1 MSSYQK
7 EQIEALALV
16 QGYLAD
22 LTLVARSALALRI
35 ADYLLFRDDV
45 DAFLEGHFSDVCTL
59 KCFKSKIS
67 ACCSRDSII
76 TFFGD
81 VVVNALVTQQ
91 EEINALRSVL
101 QKPNKG
107 FKCIYLGEQG
117 CMWRVKPIVCEMFL
131 CKSAGQEVLTPK
143 SEAAKTWEALKQR
156 KKLFTWPDRPVLFDD
171 LERIFLDAGYSSS
184 LMYMH
189 TSPGLLRIKKQ
200 AQKSEKRKVKSNQ

>member
-1 MSSYQK
+1 MQDAGMNSYQK
-7 EQIEALALV
+7 EQIEALSLV
-16 QGYLAD
+16 QGYLAN
-22 LTLVARSALALRI
+22 LTIDARQALESQI

-45 DAFLEGHFSDVCTL
+45 DAFLDAHFSDVCTL

-81 VVVNALVTQQ
+81 VVINALVTTE
-91 EEINALRSVL
+91 EEINTLRSVL
-101 QKPNKG
+101 QKPNQG
-107 FKCIYLGEQG
+107 FKCVYLGKQG

-131 CKSAGQEVLTPK
+131 CKSASQEVLAPK
-143 SEAAKTWEALKQR
+143 PGAAKTWETLKQR

-171 LERIFLDAGYSSS
+171 LERIFLDAGHSSS

-189 TSPGLLRIKKQ
+189 NSPGLLRIKKQ
-200 AQKSEKRKVKSNQ
+200 AKIGDQ

>member
-1 MSSYQK
+1 MNSYQK
-7 EQIEALALV
+7 EQLEALSLV
-16 QGYLAD
+16 QGYLAN
-22 LTLVARSALALRI
+22 LALDARQALESRI
-35 ADYLLFRDDV
+35 ADYLLFRGDV
-45 DAFLEGHFSDVCTL
+45 DAFLDAHFSEICTL

-67 ACCSRDSII
+67 ACCSRDGII

-81 VVVNALVTQQ
+81 VVVNALVTPE

-107 FKCIYLGEQG
+107 FKCIYLGKQG

-131 CKSAGQEVLTPK
+131 CKSAFQEVLAPK
-143 SEAAKTWEALKQR
+143 PEAANTWEELQLR

-171 LERIFLDAGYSSS
+171 LERILLDAGYSSS

-189 TSPGLLRIKKQ
+189 NSPGLLRVKEQVKKGK
-200 AQKSEKRKVKSNQ
+200 QK

>member
-1 MSSYQK
+1 MNSYQK
-7 EQIEALALV
+7 EQLEALALV
-16 QGYLAD
+16 QGYLAN
-22 LTLVARSALALRI
+22 LALYARQALVSRI

-45 DAFLEGHFSDVCTL
+45 DAFLDAHFSDVCTL
-59 KCFKSKIS
+59 KCFKSRIS
-67 ACCSRDSII
+67 ACCSRDGII

-81 VVVNALVTQQ
+81 VVVNVLVTPE
-91 EEINALRSVL
+91 EEINALRAVL

-107 FKCIYLGEQG
+107 FKCVYLGKQG

-131 CKSAGQEVLTPK
+131 CKSASQEVLDPK
-143 SEAAKTWEALKQR
+143 SEAAKIWEALKQR

-171 LERIFLDAGYSSS
+171 LERVLLDAGYSSS

-200 AQKSEKRKVKSNQ
+200 AQKRKK